1 MNIVANLSTVTL
13 PGAQKQC
20 QGGKKPLRS
29 LIHSPD
35 AELAALDGKDNI
47 RIRNWVHLVA
57 EAMGIEASDAYREW
71 RMGGALDSADDGAGD
86 GKLLEPKPSSSVR
99 TTSEIPSTALTRRA
113 AAVVRPQAGARNR
126 LGAVRTRRCGVIQR
140 HRQPKFGRAG
150 SRDARILDAIQGHS
164 PRTGA
169 ESYGEVTVK
178 AMAAAIERFPRIVL
192 ALTRTVMSCGT
203 ERDSPTTP
211 TRSRRCR

>member
-86 GKLLEPKPSSSVR
+86 GKLLEHEAKPERSDNESNPVNGLGQAGGGCR
-99 TTSEIPSTALTRRA
+99 STAGWR
-113 AAVVRPQAGARNR
+113 
-126 LGAVRTRRCGVIQR
+126 
-140 HRQPKFGRAG
+140 
-150 SRDARILDAIQGHS
+150 
-164 PRTGA
+164 
-169 ESYGEVTVK
+169 
-178 AMAAAIERFPRIVL
+178 
-192 ALTRTVMSCGT
+192 
-203 ERDSPTTP
+203 
-211 TRSRRCR
+211 